1 MVCCSER
8 SDSKCS
14 WWGSA
19 LAPKRRCKTAV
30 FRVVSVTSSEGA
42 AGSEFMDDFYAECD
56 EHFGEIRSALLN
68 LQSSI
73 GQSAPD
79 STSLLRL
86 FRSFHSLKG
95 IFGMAGLQLA
105 EGLAHRTEDYLRS
118 LTRHQTVFSEEGFD
132 ALTTVTERLEHIV
145 VAHRQGQPPP
155 DISALADQIAKLLE
169 APATTP
175 VASNG
180 STALQERV
188 QEAQARGLAVWHCLF
203 QPAQTLSESGKNVTS
218 ARAKVQ
224 ALGEILYSAPKV
236 EPGGKI
242 LFEFVV
248 AGPVDPGDPAQ
259 WQDEGITLRPYAAPA
274 APAPGRPVSERLPE
288 SAAAPA
294 FVAPSHIVRVDLTRL
309 DELMRIM
316 GDMVVHRARL
326 DEITSRVL
334 PHLPTAEARSLQEV
348 NAAFG
353 RELRNLRD
361 GLMRVRLVSIGEIF
375 QRLPFVV
382 RDLARENGKKI
393 RLAVKGQDTEIDKYL
408 VERLKDPLLHLV
420 RNAVC
425 HGVETP
431 EERMATGKPPE
442 ATIALRAS
450 TVGESVVIEV
460 ADDGRGIDERQVVQ
474 RARAAGLMV
483 ADHLDA
489 TQLLELICRP
499 GFSTRDAAD
508 RGAGR
513 GVGMTAVKSAIAEM
527 GGELAVRS
535 EAGVGTTFTLRLPLT
550 LAIADALIIA
560 AGGQRFA
567 MPQSLVQEIT
577 TAEAA
582 NIKELERN
590 EVMSYRDGVLPLIRL
605 TSIFGLTPER
615 RQEFPVLVIGTGLGA
630 VGILADRVI
639 GQREIVVRSVNDPL
653 LKVPAIAGAT
663 ELGDGRAVLILDSNG
678 LIQSARQRK
687 EAKGKSHG

>member
-1 MVCCSER
+1 
-8 SDSKCS
+8 
-14 WWGSA
+14 
-19 LAPKRRCKTAV
+19 
-30 FRVVSVTSSEGA
+30 
-42 AGSEFMDDFYAECD
+42 MDDFYAECD
-56 EHFGEIRSALLN
+56 EHFGEIRSALLH
-68 LQSSI
+68 LQASI
-73 GQSAPD
+73 GQTLPD

-86 FRSFHSLKG
+86 FRSVHSLKG
-95 IFGMAGLQLA
+95 IFGMAGVHLA
-105 EGLAHRTEDYLRS
+105 ESLAHRTEDYLRS
-118 LTRHQTVFSEEGFD
+118 LTRHQALFSDDGYD
-132 ALTTVTERLEHIV
+132 ALTRAAEQLEQIV
-145 VAHRQGQPPP
+145 MAHRQGQPVP
-155 DISALADQIAKLLE
+155 DVSALMEAMAKLVEKPEGPAAVPE
-169 APATTP
+169 A
-175 VASNG
+175 SD
-180 STALQERV
+180 STAREEKV
-188 QEAQARGLAVWHCLF
+188 QEAQKRGLTVWHCLF
-203 QPAQTLSESGKNVTS
+203 EPSQSLAHHGKNVTS
-218 ARAKVQ
+218 ARERVQ
-224 ALGEILYSAPKV
+224 ALGEILHSAPKV

-248 AGPVDPGDPAQ
+248 AGPAESGDLAQ
-259 WQDEGITLRPYAAPA
+259 WKAEGITVRPYATATA
-274 APAPGRPVSERLPE
+274 ASLPQRAAGERRSEP
-288 SAAAPA
+288 SPPPA

-326 DEITSRVL
+326 EEITTRIL

-393 RLAVKGQDTEIDKYL
+393 RLAVQGQETEIDKYL

-431 EERMATGKPPE
+431 QERIAAGKPLE
-442 ATIALRAS
+442 ATITLRAS
-450 TVGESVVIEV
+450 TIGEAAIIEV
-460 ADDGRGIDERQVVQ
+460 TDDGRGIDERQVVE
-474 RARAAGLMV
+474 RARAAGLTV

-499 GFSTRDAAD
+499 GFSTRDEAD

-513 GVGMTAVKSAIAEM
+513 GVGMTAVKSAVAEM
-527 GGELAVRS
+527 GGELTVHS
-535 EAGVGTTFTLRLPLT
+535 KLGKGTTFTLRLPLT

-567 MPQSLVQEIT
+567 MPQSFVQEIT
-577 TAEAA
+577 TADAS
-582 NIKELERN
+582 NIRELERN
-590 EVMSYRDGVLPLIRL
+590 EVMPYRNGVLPLIRL
-605 TSIFGLTPER
+605 ASVFGLAAEAR
-615 RQEFPVLVIGTGLGA
+615 REFPVLVIGTGASA
-630 VGILADRVI
+630 VGILADRVL

-653 LKVPAIAGAT
+653 LKVTAIAGAT

-678 LIQSARQRK
+678 LIQSARRRK
-687 EAKGKSHG
+687 EEKGMSYG

>member
-1 MVCCSER
+1 
-8 SDSKCS
+8 
-14 WWGSA
+14 
-19 LAPKRRCKTAV
+19 
-30 FRVVSVTSSEGA
+30 
-42 AGSEFMDDFYAECD
+42 MDDFYAECD
-56 EHFGEIRSALLN
+56 EHFGEIRGALIN
-68 LQSSI
+68 LQASI

-118 LTRHQTVFSEEGFD
+118 LTRHQSVFSEEGFD
-132 ALTTVTERLEHIV
+132 ALTTATERLEHIV

-155 DISALADQIAKLLE
+155 DISSLVDRIANLLE
-169 APATTP
+169 TPACAP

-188 QEAQARGLAVWHCLF
+188 HDAQARGLAVWHCLF
-203 QPAQTLSESGKNVTS
+203 QPSQTLSGSGKNVTS

-224 ALGEILYSAPKV
+224 TLGEILHSAPRV

-248 AGPVDPGDPAQ
+248 AGPTDPGDPAP
-259 WQDEGITLRPYAAPA
+259 WQDEGITLRPYTASTAPL
-274 APAPGRPVSERLPE
+274 PGRPVSERLTE
-288 SAAAPA
+288 SATAPS

-326 DEITSRVL
+326 EEISSRVL

-348 NAAFG
+348 NGAFG
-353 RELRNLRD
+353 RDLRNLRD

-420 RNAVC
+420 RNAVS
-425 HGVETP
+425 HGVELP
-431 EERMATGKPPE
+431 DERTAAGKPPE
-442 ATIALRAS
+442 ATITLRAS
-450 TVGESVVIEV
+450 TIGESVVIDV
-460 ADDGRGIDERQVVQ
+460 ADDGRGIDDQQIVA
-474 RARAAGLMV
+474 RARSAGLIV
-483 ADHLDA
+483 ADHPDPA
-489 TQLLELICRP
+489 QLLELICRP
-499 GFSTRDAAD
+499 GFSTRDEAD

-513 GVGMTAVKSAIAEM
+513 GVGMTAVKSTIAEM

-535 EAGVGTTFTLRLPLT
+535 EPGVGTTFTLRLPLT

-582 NIKELERN
+582 GIKELERN
-590 EVMSYRDGVLPLIRL
+590 EVMPYRNGVLPLIRL
-605 TSIFGLTPER
+605 TSIFGLTPEPR
-615 RQEFPVLVIGTGLGA
+615 REFPVLVIGSGVSA

-653 LKVPAIAGAT
+653 LKVAAIAGAT

-678 LIQSARQRK
+678 LIESARKRK
-687 EAKGKSHG
+687 GPSGRAPLNEGAVYG